1 MSVFVNLGVN
11 SKDDE
16 QLAILEARTKGS
28 HILKN
33 PSLYSVGVN
42 RFKIPIGGIPLFRV
56 YNGDYLFTLI
66 PKNPKTYDATT
77 QNKLKPYISQNDVNF
92 FGMKEL
98 EKPYTQQAIFNN
110 TLEHYGIDDKN
121 GKIYRDFYSQ
131 EDFCKFLNRGMVRAY
146 NNCLDS
152 PTGTIGMNTQSI
164 LIQSPINFRL
174 YTDLDQEMGGGDAVK
189 DLNGYASIGKSTFN
203 RKVVSNEDEDLANA
217 SYHEYIT
224 KLAVNI
230 PPPTTIF
237 NSTANN
243 QNTNGRNKPP
253 SWENISLWLRR
264 LPVDSAGS
272 KTSLESIDRLNAG
285 DYDNWCLM
293 KNMLGGM
300 EGWVSG
306 TLTDT
311 PTDLSLYLSSDYGM
325 TTCSE
330 NRSDKNLRTFYNNH
344 DKTDANNI
352 PTYKVQF
359 DYVVLKDII
368 GKRADGYEYEFYF
381 INEGSYNQSVGDVD
395 SRPPYYMWAPVSLI
409 KTIISTREMGTIA
422 AIEPISGG
430 IGDINP
436 PTYDPTTEPTD
447 DPLGRLDTN
456 RKLIP
461 YFSYDPSNKKF
472 AWNISNDML
481 LGQGIDMYM
490 NKKLGA
496 ILSFDNY
503 KVDTINSEAD
513 MKNYFNVDRT
523 FNKRDE
529 GYIYTFPSNYGNMG
543 VNRNNKSGW
552 WSMCKF
558 EEEMNTEF
566 RRDWLNGLVITSS
579 TLPLEGEIIGDGT
592 GVRKILT
599 DFQSDPTS
607 IGRDYVIFFNTGG
620 MRLYDLNSDEPINDI
635 RCSIQFQDIY
645 GNLRDLIV
653 RHGEEC
659 NIKLEFRPNSQLYS
673 LANDIS
679 SFDY

>member
-1 MSVFVNLGVN
+1 
-11 SKDDE
+11 
-16 QLAILEARTKGS
+16 
-28 HILKN
+28 
-33 PSLYSVGVN
+33 
-42 RFKIPIGGIPLFRV
+42 
-56 YNGDYLFTLI
+56 
-66 PKNPKTYDATT
+66 
-77 QNKLKPYISQNDVNF
+77 
-92 FGMKEL
+92 
-98 EKPYTQQAIFNN
+98 
-110 TLEHYGIDDKN
+110 
-121 GKIYRDFYSQ
+121 
-131 EDFCKFLNRGMVRAY
+131 
-146 NNCLDS
+146 
-152 PTGTIGMNTQSI
+152 
-164 LIQSPINFRL
+164 
-174 YTDLDQEMGGGDAVK
+174 MGGGGNVK
-189 DLNGYASIGKSTFN
+189 ELNGYASIGKQTFN
-203 RKVVSNEDEDLANA
+203 RKIITNEAQDLANA

-224 KLAVNI
+224 SFDLVI
-230 PPPTTIF
+230 PPPTSVFT
-237 NSTANN
+237 SDPAN
-243 QNTNGRNKPP
+243 QNVNGRNKKPA
-253 SWENISLWLRR
+253 WENVSLWLRR

-272 KTSLESIDRLNAG
+272 KTSIESQDRLSAG

-300 EGWVSG
+300 EDWISG
-306 TLTDT
+306 TLTDS
-311 PTDLSLYLSSDYGM
+311 PTDFTIHITSSAGI
-325 TTCSE
+325 TTTSE
-330 NRSDKNLRTFYNNH
+330 NRSDKNARTFYANH
-344 DKTDANNI
+344 VKNDADNA
-352 PTYKVQF
+352 PVYKIQP
-359 DYVVLKDII
+359 DYIVLKDII
-368 GKRADGYEYEFYF
+368 GKRADGYEYEYYF
-381 INEGSYNQSVGDVD
+381 VNEGSYNQSVGDVD
-395 SRPPYYMWAPVSLI
+395 SRPPYYMWAPIGKIQGIVTS
-409 KTIISTREMGTIA
+409 REMGTIA
-422 AIEPISGG
+422 ALEPISGG

-447 DPLGRLDTN
+447 DPMGVLDTN

-461 YFSYDPSNKKF
+461 YFSYDPNSKKF

-490 NKKLGA
+490 NKKLGS
-496 ILSFDNY
+496 ILAFDNY

-513 MKNYFNVDRT
+513 MKRYFNVDRT

-529 GYIYTFPSNYGNMG
+529 GYIYSFPSNYGNMG
-543 VNRNNKSGW
+543 AGRNNKSGW
-552 WSMCKF
+552 WSMNRY